1 MKKNI
6 LITSVHM
13 DVGGI
18 ESVLLSLLSNIDY
31 SKFNVD
37 LILYKMQGVNLDKI
51 PDKVNVY
58 SPYSYSGRKLL
69 NKITRQDKFINK
81 VFRKLSFN
89 KFTEKKFTSNK
100 KYEVGIAFAGYHHL
114 MDNFVILSNCK
125 KRYIWIHTD
134 VKWLID
140 NDVKYKNDFYKNYEK
155 YYGFDKII
163 AVSKSV
169 MESFCK
175 VMPKCKNKV
184 TYIYN
189 LSNFKVRDE
198 KIHLSNKYN
207 IVSVGRLVYQ
217 KGYDRLIDVVD
228 LLRKEN
234 QNFFVS
240 VIGDG
245 DEKNK
250 LVEKVNKLGIND
262 YIEFLGRSN
271 NVSKYLNS
279 ADLFVLTSYSEG
291 APLVLVEA
299 LASHIPIVVPNV
311 TGIKDIKIIAPDN
324 SYILTDNNIEAIKNG
339 IIDAMNIKISK
350 NFKFSLDD
358 YNKTI
363 LKQYEKVL
371 NGEL

>member
-13 DVGGI
+13 DIGGI

-31 SKFNVD
+31 TKFNVD
-37 LILYKMQGVNLDKI
+37 LILYKKQGINLDKV

-58 SPYSYSGRKLL
+58 SPYSYSGKKLL

-81 VFRKLSFN
+81 VIRKLTFN
-89 KFTEKKFTSNK
+89 KFTEKNFISNK
-100 KYEVGIAFAGYHHL
+100 KYDVGIAFAGYHQL
-114 MDNFVILSNCK
+114 MDNFVNLSNCK

-140 NDVKYKNDFYKNYEK
+140 NDIMYKNDFYKNCNK
-155 YYGFDKII
+155 YYDFDKII

-175 VMPKCKNKV
+175 VMPRCKNKV

-189 LSNFKVRDE
+189 LLNFKISDE

-207 IVSVGRLVYQ
+207 IVSVGRLAYQ
-217 KGYDRLIDVVD
+217 KGFDRLIDVVD

-234 QNFFVS
+234 KNFFVS
-240 VIGDG
+240 IIGDG

-250 LVEKVNKLGIND
+250 LVEKVNKLEIND
-262 YIEFLGRSN
+262 YIQFLGKSN
-271 NVSKYLNS
+271 NVSAYLNS

-291 APLVLVEA
+291 AGLVLIEA
-299 LASHIPIVVPNV
+299 LASHLPIVVPNV

-339 IIDAMNIKISK
+339 VVDAMNGKICK
-350 NFKFSLDD
+350 DFKFNLNN
-358 YNKTI
+358 YNKKI

-371 NGEL
+371 SGDL

>member
-37 LILYKMQGVNLDKI
+37 LILYKMQGGNLDNI

-100 KYEVGIAFAGYHHL
+100 KYDVGIAFSGYHHL

-140 NDVKYKNDFYKNYEK
+140 NDSKYKNDFYKNYEK

-339 IIDAMNIKISK
+339 IIDAMNTKISK

>member
-1 MKKNI
+1 
-6 LITSVHM
+6 M

>member
-18 ESVLLSLLSNIDY
+18 ESALLSLLSNIDY

-89 KFTEKKFTSNK
+89 KFTEKKFISNK
-100 KYEVGIAFAGYHHL
+100 KYDVGIAFAGYHHL
-114 MDNFVILSNCK
+114 MDNFVNLSNCK

-140 NDVKYKNDFYKNYEK
+140 NDLKYKNDFYKNCEK

-189 LSNFKVRDE
+189 LSKFKVSDE

-245 DEKNK
+245 DKKNK
-250 LVEKVNKLGIND
+250 LVEKVNKLGINN

-299 LASHIPIVVPNV
+299 LASHIPMVVPNV
-311 TGIKDIKIIAPDN
+311 TGIKDIKIFAPDN

-339 IIDAMNIKISK
+339 IIDAMNTKISK

>member
-1 MKKNI
+1 M
-6 LITSVHM
+6 
-13 DVGGI
+13 
-18 ESVLLSLLSNIDY
+18 
-31 SKFNVD
+31 
-37 LILYKMQGVNLDKI
+37 
-51 PDKVNVY
+51 
-58 SPYSYSGRKLL
+58 
-69 NKITRQDKFINK
+69 
-81 VFRKLSFN
+81 
-89 KFTEKKFTSNK
+89 
-100 KYEVGIAFAGYHHL
+100 
-114 MDNFVILSNCK
+114 
-125 KRYIWIHTD
+125 
-134 VKWLID
+134 
-140 NDVKYKNDFYKNYEK
+140 
-155 YYGFDKII
+155 
-163 AVSKSV
+163 
-169 MESFCK
+169 
-175 VMPKCKNKV
+175 
-184 TYIYN
+184 
-189 LSNFKVRDE
+189 
-198 KIHLSNKYN
+198 
-207 IVSVGRLVYQ
+207 GRLVYQ

>member
-1 MKKNI
+1 
-6 LITSVHM
+6 M
-13 DVGGI
+13 DNHVI
-18 ESVLLSLLSNIDY
+18 MQN
-31 SKFNVD
+31 

-89 KFTEKKFTSNK
+89 KFTEKKFISNK
-100 KYEVGIAFAGYHHL
+100 KYDVGIAFAGYHHL
-114 MDNFVILSNCK
+114 MDNFVNLSNCK

-140 NDVKYKNDFYKNYEK
+140 NDLKYKNDFYKNCEK

-189 LSNFKVRDE
+189 LSKFKVSDE

-240 VIGDG
+240 VI
-245 DEKNK
+245 K
-250 LVEKVNKLGIND
+250 
-262 YIEFLGRSN
+262 
-271 NVSKYLNS
+271 
-279 ADLFVLTSYSEG
+279 
-291 APLVLVEA
+291 
-299 LASHIPIVVPNV
+299 
-311 TGIKDIKIIAPDN
+311 
-324 SYILTDNNIEAIKNG
+324 
-339 IIDAMNIKISK
+339 
-350 NFKFSLDD
+350 
-358 YNKTI
+358 KT
-363 LKQYEKVL
+363 
-371 NGEL
+371 N